1 MHAASQQVN
10 PEEVWLRDMDNGT
23 AYFPAEDGCF
33 NLKDSGVKYFQD
45 LIVEGPNAGVAIT
58 IGNLGTPGPSQV
70 RSQATPGGSASS
82 SLSAASGSLQQLPS
96 LPPLI
101 SPSSGK
107 NRDRGGGNFSLK
119 ITKANMAY
127 SSAAAGKGRSYGVE
141 FQPIAQIY
149 VEINEQ
155 CANVAYIKACLQKKW
170 GNEYTLVT
178 MDGVELEDCPG

>member
-1 MHAASQQVN
+1 MPESQQVD

-23 AYFPAEDGCF
+23 AYFPSEDGSF

-45 LIVEGPNAGVAIT
+45 LIVEGPNARAA
-58 IGNLGTPGPSQV
+58 GNLGTPGGPSQA
-70 RSQATPGGSASS
+70 SSGSASN
-82 SLSAASGSLQQLPS
+82 SLSSGSVQQLPS

-101 SPSSGK
+101 SPSISSGK
-107 NRDRGGGNFSLK
+107 NRDRGGNFSLK
-119 ITKANMAY
+119 ITKANMTFT
-127 SSAAAGKGRSYGVE
+127 SAAAGKGRSHGVE

-178 MDGVELEDCPG
+178 MDGVELEDCPGTEG